1 MSFNQYRTNPG
12 QAVSNFKGRTDT
24 PKAWPSTAVSTW
36 TNGGLFGGG
45 PFTWEYSGSHNVYTN
60 WNSTGYTYVEMYG
73 SGNLTFQGT
82 PTVIDL
88 IVIGGGG
95 GYDGIT
101 DGYAGGGGG
110 GGVTTATALDTSSEV
125 IAVTIGAAGTRASP
139 PNGTSGGTTSLT
151 ISTVNAS
158 AGGGGK
164 GGAGGWATY
173 NPGWT
178 GLSGSTTGSIYR
190 GSPGG
195 GGGGGNWYG
204 YGGGNGGSGGGTA
217 SAGTPSSGTW
227 LTGAA
232 ASGGSANLNATQQA
246 GGGGSGGGNG
256 TRYSG
261 DSGSHGGEGLRWL
274 TYGFAKNG
282 QTDGTTA
289 AFFGSG
295 GSGRN
300 PYTNPQTT
308 LPNANPLSYMG
319 WGKGAMWID
328 GSALGVA
335 QSGAVIFRYTP

>member
-1 MSFNQYRTNPG
+1 MAYG
-12 QAVSNFKGRTDT
+12 E
-24 PKAWPSTAVSTW
+24 
-36 TNGGLFGGG
+36 NGGVIG
-45 PFTWEYSGSHNVYTN
+45 PINTPTVSVASGVWSLGEVAEAERQGIWIGYPFEWAYSGSYNTYTN

-73 SGNLTFQGT
+73 SGNLTFEGI
-82 PTVIDL
+82 PTTIDL

-95 GYDGIT
+95 GYDVNGE
-101 DGYAGGGGG
+101 DGACGGGGG
-110 GGVTTATALDTSSEV
+110 GGVTTATALTTGPEV
-125 IAVTIGAAGTRASP
+125 IAVTIGAAGTRASSLG
-139 PNGTSGGTTSLT
+139 GTSGGTTSLT
-151 ISTVNAS
+151 ISGVNAS

-164 GGAGGWATY
+164 GGAGGWATS

-204 YGGGNGGSGGGTA
+204 YSGGGGGTGGGTA

-232 ASGGSANLNATQQA
+232 GSGGNANLNSYNQA

-300 PYTNPQTT
+300 PYTNQQTT
-308 LPNANPLSYMG
+308 IPNANPLSYMG

-328 GSALGVA
+328 GAGLGVA